1 MWHPAF
7 IMKFWWCQSMFA
19 GYSFSSFLD
28 VEVIGWPDPRL
39 RDCRVKVK
47 EFWLGD
53 QKVHTKAIEVMC
65 FEI

>member
-1 MWHPAF
+1 
-7 IMKFWWCQSMFA
+7 MFA

-65 FEI
+65 FER